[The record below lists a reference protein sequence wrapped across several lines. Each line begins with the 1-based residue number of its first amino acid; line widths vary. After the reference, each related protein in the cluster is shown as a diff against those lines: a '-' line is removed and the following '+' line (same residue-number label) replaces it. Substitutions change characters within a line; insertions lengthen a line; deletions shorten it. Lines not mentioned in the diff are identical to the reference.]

1 MRLYKAQDVTAESAT
16 DFEDEEGSFDTIAW
30 DERKAPSTE
39 AEGAPAGW
47 DQHCIDV
54 WGEPHEFF
62 TPSDRRIYRS
72 RSSAQERVDLINRWG
87 GKAVLVE
94 ADVNWVPVEIANRR
108 RKAAKIRAKRDRLEH
123 HVRVLEAQL
132 RTMFEEDA

>member
-1 MRLYKAQDVTAESAT
+1 MRLYKAQDVTAECA
-16 DFEDEEGSFDTIAW
+16 DDDIDEEFIPADWGGVT
-30 DERKAPSTE
+30 APTTE

-47 DQHCIDV
+47 DQHCLDV

-62 TPSDRRIYRS
+62 IPSDRTIYRS

-94 ADVNWVPVEIANRR
+94 ADVNWVPVELANRR
-108 RKAAKIRAKRDRLEH
+108 RKAAKIRAKRDRLED

-132 RTMFEEDA
+132 RTMCEEGA